1 VYHLCHC
8 LAAPHDPT
16 RFGDLGAAKQWHTG
30 SGHLFHLEHGQGQH
44 FLAGCHGRTIT
55 GMSTG
60 MAIAD
65 DSAAIWQRVIHFD
78 EELSPAAARALL
90 KLRFSERD
98 RALMN
103 ELSTKGTCRYP
114 DARGAKPARHFRAAG
129 LVARHRPFQRPA
141 GAEEKAQEGWRRF
154 ALSAISI
161 GRR

>member
-78 EELSPAAARALL
+78 EELSPDAARALL

-103 ELSTKGTCRYP
+103 ELSTKGTCRY
-114 DARGAKPARHFRAAG
+114 RAAG

>member
-1 VYHLCHC
+1 
-8 LAAPHDPT
+8 
-16 RFGDLGAAKQWHTG
+16 
-30 SGHLFHLEHGQGQH
+30 
-44 FLAGCHGRTIT
+44 
-55 GMSTG
+55 

-141 GAEEKAQEGWRRF
+141 GPEEKAQEGLLIRMDD
-154 ALSAISI
+154 ALIEVLAMNLPHRVAQHAALIAEEVFPPAV
-161 GRR
+161 R